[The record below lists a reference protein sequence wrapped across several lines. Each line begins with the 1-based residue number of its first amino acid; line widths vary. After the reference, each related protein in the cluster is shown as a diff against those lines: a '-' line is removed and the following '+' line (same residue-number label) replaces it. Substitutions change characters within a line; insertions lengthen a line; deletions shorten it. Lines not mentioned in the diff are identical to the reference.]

1 MNKIKDKLLL
11 SNIFN
16 LFGVSVCIS
25 SISNIFKIHNLHFN
39 EDLML
44 IPALSIFFFFFIC
57 WTKAKIIKK
66 DFKIKDKTSL
76 LLIFGLIV
84 NISIIFS
91 PLQEQKHFVN
101 LIIFMFATNIMVMTI
116 FITLYRDKSQYIEN
130 FIIENKS
137 FSKIKNNLIFKSS
150 FRYIEFNLNDL
161 HFKFDRFFGQVSIN
175 SEIFDT
181 LDFKSKLNI
190 IGVDVSNLKS
200 ENLAI
205 MKILNY

>member
-57 WTKAKIIKK
+57 WTKSKIIKK

-91 PLQEQKHFVN
+91 PLQEQKNFVN

-116 FITLYRDKSQYIEN
+116 FITLYRDKIEYIEN

-200 ENLAI
+200 ENLTI

>member
-57 WTKAKIIKK
+57 WTKSKIIKK

-84 NISIIFS
+84 NI
-91 PLQEQKHFVN
+91 
-101 LIIFMFATNIMVMTI
+101 
-116 FITLYRDKSQYIEN
+116 
-130 FIIENKS
+130 
-137 FSKIKNNLIFKSS
+137 
-150 FRYIEFNLNDL
+150 
-161 HFKFDRFFGQVSIN
+161 
-175 SEIFDT
+175 
-181 LDFKSKLNI
+181 
-190 IGVDVSNLKS
+190 
-200 ENLAI
+200 
-205 MKILNY
+205 